1 MLMDRAW
8 DLVQNEY
15 TELVNTQKLVIYFR
29 IVVIAHWFE
38 MEKTG

>member
-15 TELVNTQKLVIYFR
+15 TKLVNTQKLVIYFR
-29 IVVIAHWFE
+29 IVAIAHWFE